1 MGGGY
6 LYWGNAG
13 AFTTGTTIGRADLDG
28 SHVDQHFLS
37 GLLGPCSVAVA
48 GAYFYWTNDRDVPPT
63 EIGRAM
69 LDGSGVNN
77 YFINTA
83 DTAGCGVAI
92 SP

>member
-1 MGGGY
+1 
-6 LYWGNAG
+6 
-13 AFTTGTTIGRADLDG
+13 
-28 SHVDQHFLS
+28 VEQHFIS
-37 GLLGPCSVAVA
+37 GLLGPCSVAVD
-48 GAYFYWTNDRDVPPT
+48 GTFIYWTNDGDVPPT